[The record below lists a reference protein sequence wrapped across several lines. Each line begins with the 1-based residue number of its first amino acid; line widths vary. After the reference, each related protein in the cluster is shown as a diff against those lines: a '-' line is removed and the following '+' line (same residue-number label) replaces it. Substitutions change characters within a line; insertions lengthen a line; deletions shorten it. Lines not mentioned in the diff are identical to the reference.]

1 MTDDRTYLL
10 HVHDAI
16 AQIMAY
22 TASGESEFRRNR
34 QVQDAV
40 IRNFEIIGEAV
51 KHVSSDLRSRHPET
65 PWKQIAG
72 MRDEMIHEYFG
83 VDLTIVWDTVQNDL
97 PKLKQT
103 IDRLVLEA

>member
-1 MTDDRTYLL
+1 M
-10 HVHDAI
+10 
-16 AQIMAY
+16 
-22 TASGESEFRRNR
+22 
-34 QVQDAV
+34 

-51 KHVSSDLRSRHPET
+51 KHISDDLRRQHPSV

-97 PKLKQT
+97 PKLKQV
-103 IDRLVLEA
+103 IDQLVSEA

>member
-1 MTDDRTYLL
+1 
-10 HVHDAI
+10 
-16 AQIMAY
+16 MAY
-22 TASGESEFRRNR
+22 TTNGEANFRANR

-51 KHVSSDLRSRHPET
+51 KHISDDLRRKHPDV
-65 PWKQIAG
+65 PWRQVAG

-103 IDRLVLEA
+103 VERLLAEHEG